1 MKALKGLYFGAGFI
15 VLAGLLELSSIN
27 MQNFYQQLMWVV
39 LGLLVFFAF
48 SYFDWQVIFQSQ
60 WFVRIFYFGSIGL
73 LLLTY
78 FTAPEIRN
86 TRSWLVFGPFRF
98 QPVEMAKV
106 ALILFYAMYFSRKHL
121 SIARLSNVIIS
132 FLILVP
138 LAGAVFM
145 LPDYGSM
152 LVLIFIWIGFILV
165 SGLPKKWIITGVAM
179 FLILSPLVWAYGLKP
194 YHRARIMGVINPE
207 QNALGVNYSAI
218 QAKIAIGSAGLW
230 GKGYHQGPQTQLG
243 FVTEPETDFIF
254 PAFVEEWGIIPG
266 LLLIVAFIT
275 MNISILRIGLYSSQ
289 NKAKF
294 ICLGTSIVFSAHFL
308 LNIGMV
314 TGLTPVVGVPFPF
327 LSYGGSNILMSFFL
341 ISIVNAIG
349 RRA

>member
-1 MKALKGLYFGAGFI
+1 MQALKGLYFGAGFI

-27 MQNFYQQLMWVV
+27 IHNFYQQLMWVV

-48 SYFDWQVIFQSQ
+48 SYFDWQAIFQSQ

-121 SIARLSNVIIS
+121 SIARLSNVVIS
-132 FLILVP
+132 FLILLP
-138 LAGAVFM
+138 LAGVVFK

-152 LVLIFIWIGFILV
+152 LVLIFIWLGFILV
-165 SGLPKKWIITGVAM
+165 SGLPKKWIVTGAIL
-179 FLILSPLVWAYGLKP
+179 FLILSPLVWTYGLKP
-194 YHRARIMGVINPE
+194 YHRARIVGVINPE
-207 QNALGVNYSAI
+207 QNALGINYSAI

-266 LLLIVAFIT
+266 LLLIIAFIT
-275 MNISILRIGLYSSQ
+275 MNISILRIGLYSNQ
-289 NKAKF
+289 NKE
-294 ICLGTSIVFSAHFL
+294 
-308 LNIGMV
+308 
-314 TGLTPVVGVPFPF
+314 
-327 LSYGGSNILMSFFL
+327 
-341 ISIVNAIG
+341 
-349 RRA
+349 RAGCG